1 MSKTRETIERDLAHL
16 DASVVVL
23 LKEYP
28 DKPEFWMEFS
38 GLAGNLLEGA
48 SSDDRGWVSK
58 RIEAILQRRGA
69 GLPPNTNLLSP
80 VTG

>member
-1 MSKTRETIERDLAHL
+1 MPKTRETIEKDLAHL

-38 GLAGNLLEGA
+38 GLVDNVLEGA
-48 SSDDRGWVSK
+48 SSDDRGWVGK

-69 GLPPNTNLLSP
+69 GLPPNANVLST